1 MSSGTEPGS
10 AGAGREAVDVLVP
23 EVPADQPARSVGRLA
38 GLEGYRGL
46 AAVLIVVFHVFQ
58 FVWPD
63 HQPPAEAKY
72 QVFSVLDTFVG
83 LFFVL
88 SAFLLGLPFA
98 RRALE
103 GRRAGSSREFLRRRA
118 VRIVPL
124 YWVAVL
130 VVWASRNARLPGD
143 WRDLVEHL
151 TFTQVFDEQRI
162 FYTIGPAWSL
172 AIEVQ
177 FYLLLTVLGAS
188 ACALC
193 ARLSTRSARAG
204 VLLAG
209 VAVLFAGSVAFR
221 LLADHAWHE
230 PVTAWPVW
238 FSLPAR
244 LDEFALGLALSV
256 IVALRGTGPA
266 PRAVLA
272 LLTVVGAAFL
282 AVAVR
287 AGMVDDNPYLMRL
300 TWAAIG
306 FALLLAATVLS
317 GAGSTAN
324 RLLDTRPLAFLG
336 LISYSVYLWHEPVL
350 LWLDGH
356 HLLPARYGGGA
367 ILPDLVVVLAVSVLV
382 AWLSYWVIEYPAS
395 MLRRT
400 RTGDGVPRDYYV
412 R

>member
-1 MSSGTEPGS
+1 MTSRTEDQ
-10 AGAGREAVDVLVP
+10 AGARDVVDVVVP

-46 AAVLIVVFHVFQ
+46 AAVLIVVYHVYQ
-58 FVWPD
+58 FVRIGDRYPLEGTWAHPVLY
-63 HQPPAEAKY
+63 A
-72 QVFSVLDTFVG
+72 LDTFVG

-98 RRALE
+98 RHAVE
-103 GRRAGSSREFLRRRA
+103 GRQAGSAREFLRRRA

-124 YWVAVL
+124 YYVAVL
-130 VVWASRNARLPGD
+130 VVWASRNRSLPGD

-151 TFTQVFDEQRI
+151 TFTQVFDQQRI
-162 FYTIGPAWSL
+162 FFTIGPAWSL
-172 AIEVQ
+172 AVEVQ
-177 FYLLLTVLGAS
+177 FYLLLAVLGWA

-193 ARLSTRSARAG
+193 SRLSTRTARAAVLVTG
-204 VLLAG
+204 V
-209 VAVLFAGSVAFR
+209 VVLFAGSIVFRFVAER
-221 LLADHAWHE
+221 SWHE

-256 IVALRGTGPA
+256 VVALRGAGPA
-266 PRAVLA
+266 KRPVLA
-272 LLTVVGAAFL
+272 LLFLAGVGFL

-287 AGMVDDNPYLMRL
+287 AGVVDANPYLMRP
-300 TWAAIG
+300 TWAALG

-317 GAGSTAN
+317 SPRSAAN

-336 LISYSVYLWHEPVL
+336 LVSYSLYLWHEPVL

-356 HLLPARYGGGA
+356 HLLPARYGAGA

-382 AWLSYWVIEYPAS
+382 AWLSYWVVEYPAS

-400 RTGDGVPRDYYV
+400 RTGDGAPRDYYAG
-412 R
+412 